1 MKKWERLLN
10 ISDATPY
17 IDENIP
23 SQNND
28 SADGNNDT
36 INPDVIAK
44 NGKTV
49 LFEKKLF
56 EYLT

>member
-1 MKKWERLLN
+1 MLN